1 MGGKWG
7 QVGHNWG
14 SNRTQYRRQPVT
26 TRLGL
31 PETAISQTMT
41 PKQKAGPPMAAP
53 LPLVAFGLL
62 VEAAPEPIFHT
73 AGE

>member
-1 MGGKWG
+1 MPGRFKPHVAGQMGGKWG

-31 PETAISQTMT
+31 PETAI
-41 PKQKAGPPMAAP
+41 PKR
-53 LPLVAFGLL
+53 
-62 VEAAPEPIFHT
+62 
-73 AGE
+73 

>member
-31 PETAISQTMT
+31 PETAI
-41 PKQKAGPPMAAP
+41 PKR
-53 LPLVAFGLL
+53 
-62 VEAAPEPIFHT
+62 
-73 AGE
+73 

>member
-7 QVGHNWG
+7 QVGLKPD
-14 SNRTQYRRQPVT
+14 SISP
-26 TRLGL
+26 
-31 PETAISQTMT
+31 TAGDDPAGASRDCDSQTMT